1 MTTKKHIPNSN
12 SVNPIH
18 VQRYTF
24 QYIFLLK
31 SVQKWKVK
39 KTLKKKQISR
49 PQLIPLVKL
58 KYFFFSLDHSFHVHF
73 QFFNCLGEPFNQ
85 QPLKP
90 MFNRRKFRYI
100 MQKANI
106 NPLFILLKAIYIQR
120 FGDKFQLLYII
131 GKQIKMLSSTRTTVI
146 FEKHYKR
153 PVRRQIMS
161 VISDIFRQELD

>member
-31 SVQKWKVK
+31 SVQKWKSEK
-39 KTLKKKQISR
+39 DPKKKQISR

-90 MFNRRKFRYI
+90 MFNRRKFQYI

-106 NPLFILLKAIYIQR
+106 KPLLILLKAIYIQR
-120 FGDKFQLLYII
+120 FGEKFQLLYII
-131 GKQIKMLSSTRTTVI
+131 GKQNKMLSSTRTTVI

>member
-31 SVQKWKVK
+31 SVQKWKSEK
-39 KTLKKKQISR
+39 DPKKKQISR

-90 MFNRRKFRYI
+90 MFNRRKFQYI

-106 NPLFILLKAIYIQR
+106 KPLLILLKAIYIQR
-120 FGDKFQLLYII
+120 FGEKFQLLYII
-131 GKQIKMLSSTRTTVI
+131 GKQNKMLSSTRTTVI

-153 PVRRQIMS
+153 PVRRHVMS